1 MFVQCL
7 WLMSDCLSMIW
18 WTTAGCNLWTFYL
31 NRGLVWQD
39 WACIAA
45 TVLWCSVIVT
55 SAYAHCGRWLALLG
69 FAVEWDFPRSVFH
82 TLCCSWNTFYVLL
95 WCACIDSC
103 NRLALH
109 VPRSRISFAVLSLAY
124 CLVFLDEGWIRQ
136 YSVFSCICDFSFCC
150 PACVF

>member
-55 SAYAHCGRWLALLG
+55 SAYAHRCRWLALLRLCSG
-69 FAVEWDFPRSVFH
+69 VNSEIRFPPFAAFGISSGVIQ
-82 TLCCSWNTFYVLL
+82 
-95 WCACIDSC
+95 ACIDGC
-103 NRLALH
+103 NWWALH
-109 VPRSRISFAVLSLAY
+109 VPSSGVTVAVLSLAY
-124 CLVFLDEGWIRQ
+124 CLVFLYDGLIRQ
-136 YSVFSCICDFSFCC
+136 YSVSSGVICDFSFCC
-150 PACVF
+150 PVCVF